1 MLVLRRRAGDSL
13 LIGGDVEVEI
23 LEITPTR
30 VKLGILAP
38 DHVTIVR
45 KEVHLTREQNV
56 TAARK
61 ADPQAV
67 SWLTGKLAKS

>member
-13 LIGGDVEVEI
+13 MIGDVEVEI

-38 DHVTIVR
+38 DTVPIVR
-45 KEVHLTREQNV
+45 KEVQLTREQNV
-56 TAARK
+56 TAAKRV
-61 ADPQAV
+61 DPHAV
-67 SWLTGKLAKS
+67 SWLTGKLTKS

>member
-38 DHVTIVR
+38 DSVTIVR

-56 TAARK
+56 TAAK
-61 ADPQAV
+61 TVDPKAV
-67 SWLTGKLAKS
+67 SWLTGKFAKR

>member
-1 MLVLRRRAGDSL
+1 MLVLRRRTGDSL

-38 DHVTIVR
+38 DSVTIVR
-45 KEVHLTREQNV
+45 KEVHLTLEQNLN
-56 TAARK
+56 AARK
-61 ADPQAV
+61 VDPQAV
-67 SWLTGKLAKS
+67 SRLTGKFAKR

>member
-13 LIGGDVEVEI
+13 MIGGEIEVEI

-38 DHVTIVR
+38 DNVTVVR
-45 KEVHLTREQNV
+45 KEVHLTREQNI

-61 ADPQAV
+61 LDPQAV
-67 SWLTGKLAKS
+67 SWLTGNFAKR

>member
-13 LIGGDVEVEI
+13 LIGGEIEVEI

-38 DHVTIVR
+38 DSVTILR
-45 KEVHLTREQNV
+45 KEVFLTREQNV
-56 TAARK
+56 TAAK
-61 ADPQAV
+61 KVDPGAV
-67 SWLTGKLAKS
+67 SWLTGKLAKH

>member
-13 LIGGDVEVEI
+13 LIGDVEVEI

-38 DHVTIVR
+38 DTVSIVR
-45 KEVHLTREQNV
+45 KEVQLTREQNV
-56 TAARK
+56 TAAKRV
-61 ADPQAV
+61 DPQAV
-67 SWLTGKLAKS
+67 SWLTGKLTKS

>member
-13 LIGGDVEVEI
+13 LIGGEIEIEI

-38 DHVTIVR
+38 DSVTILR
-45 KEVHLTREQNV
+45 KEVYLTREQNV
-56 TAARK
+56 TAAK
-61 ADPQAV
+61 KVGAGAV
-67 SWLTGKLAKS
+67 SWLTGKLAQH

>member
-38 DHVTIVR
+38 DSVTIVR
-45 KEVHLTREQNV
+45 KEVPSHASRTSRP
-56 TAARK
+56 RRRSIRRRS
-61 ADPQAV
+61 P
-67 SWLTGKLAKS
+67 G

>member
-38 DHVTIVR
+38 DSVTIVR
-45 KEVHLTREQNV
+45 KEVHLTREQNI
-56 TAARK
+56 TAAK
-61 ADPQAV
+61 KVDPQAV
-67 SWLTGKLAKS
+67 SWLTGRFAKR

>member
-13 LIGGDVEVEI
+13 MIGGEIEVEI

-38 DHVTIVR
+38 DNVTVVR
-45 KEVHLTREQNV
+45 KEVHLTREQNI

-61 ADPQAV
+61 LDSQAV
-67 SWLTGKLAKS
+67 SWLTGNLAKR